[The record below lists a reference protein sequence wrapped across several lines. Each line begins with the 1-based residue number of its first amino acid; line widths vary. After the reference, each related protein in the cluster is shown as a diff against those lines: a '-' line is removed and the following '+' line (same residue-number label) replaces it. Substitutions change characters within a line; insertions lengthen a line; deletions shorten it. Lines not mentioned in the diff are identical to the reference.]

1 MGNLEAMELTLTSIV
16 GSSKKSSGFTL
27 LELIIV
33 LFLVGMFSIVAI
45 PRFSHIGEGD
55 LHHSAR
61 RLSWTIKYLF
71 NEAALSSREHR
82 IIYDLDNGSYRAMA
96 LESDGSVTNVERV
109 PEKIKLKQNIRFMD
123 ITISGRGTFSQGELT
138 VRILPSGW
146 IEGTTLHLSGGEN
159 QILTVTINPLTGHS
173 EVYDGYREF

>member
-1 MGNLEAMELTLTSIV
+1 MLTSIA

-27 LELIIV
+27 LELTIV

-55 LHHSAR
+55 LEHSAR

-71 NEAALSSREHR
+71 NEVALSSKEHR
-82 IIYDLDNGSYRAMA
+82 IIYNLDNGTYRCVV
-96 LESDGSVTNVERV
+96 LETDGSVLDVERI
-109 PEKIKLKQNIRFMD
+109 PEEIKLKQNIRFMD
-123 ITISGRGTFSQGELT
+123 ITIAGRGSFSQGEIT

-146 IEGTTLHLSGGEN
+146 IEGTTVHLSGGEN
-159 QILTVTINPLTGHS
+159 QTLTLAVNSLTGHS